1 MSDQDQ
7 DDSLTLEPSLDEQ
20 GLLGSNPGSQDN
32 TSPRLPQLGSDA
44 IDSIL
49 APSSGEMMNT
59 PLNSD
64 SELSPETRR

>member
-20 GLLGSNPGSQDN
+20 GLVGSNPGSQES
-32 TSPRLPQLGSDA
+32 TGPRLPQLSSDV
-44 IDSIL
+44 IDNIL
-49 APSSGEMMNT
+49 APSSGEMINT

-64 SELSPETRR
+64 PELSPETR